1 MLRSNLCDYSNAY
14 IVAKG
19 MITVTRLN
27 NDAYDKKLSFK
38 NNALFISCTSKINNT
53 LIDSTEDLDIII
65 PMYNLLEYSKKYSKK
80 IGSFWNY
87 YRDKPNSGVGSADN
101 NINYSIKYWKSF
113 DYKTSI
119 TGKLEGGDRKKE
131 NVKIVV
137 P

>member
-65 PMYNLLEYSKKYSKK
+65 PMYNLLEYSKKYSKT
-80 IGSFWNY
+80 IGSFWSY

>member
-65 PMYNLLEYSKKYSKK
+65 PMYNLLEYSKKYSKT

>member
-65 PMYNLLEYSKKYSKK
+65 PMYNLLEYSKKYLKT

>member
-65 PMYNLLEYSKKYSKK
+65 PMYNLLEYSKKYSKT

-87 YRDKPNSGVGSADN
+87 YRDKPNNGVGSADN

>member
-65 PMYNLLEYSKKYSKK
+65 PMYNLLEYSKKYSKT

-101 NINYSIKYWKSF
+101 NINYFIKYWKSF

>member
-19 MITVTRLN
+19 MITVTRSN

-65 PMYNLLEYSKKYSKK
+65 HMYNLLEYSKKYSKT

-87 YRDKPNSGVGSADN
+87 YRDKPNIGVASADN

>member
-53 LIDSTEDLDIII
+53 LIDSTEDLDI
-65 PMYNLLEYSKKYSKK
+65 YNTYVQ
-80 IGSFWNY
+80 F
-87 YRDKPNSGVGSADN
+87 A
-101 NINYSIKYWKSF
+101 
-113 DYKTSI
+113 
-119 TGKLEGGDRKKE
+119 
-131 NVKIVV
+131 
-137 P
+137 

>member
-65 PMYNLLEYSKKYSKK
+65 PMYNLLEYSKKYSKT

-101 NINYSIKYWKSF
+101 NMNYSIKYWKSF

>member
-19 MITVTRLN
+19 MITVTRSN
-27 NDAYDKKLSFK
+27 NDACDKKLSFK

-65 PMYNLLEYSKKYSKK
+65 HMYNLLEYSKKYSKT

-87 YRDKPNSGVGSADN
+87 YRDKPNIGVGSADN
-101 NINYSIKYWKSF
+101 NINYSIKY
-113 DYKTSI
+113 
-119 TGKLEGGDRKKE
+119 
-131 NVKIVV
+131 
-137 P
+137 